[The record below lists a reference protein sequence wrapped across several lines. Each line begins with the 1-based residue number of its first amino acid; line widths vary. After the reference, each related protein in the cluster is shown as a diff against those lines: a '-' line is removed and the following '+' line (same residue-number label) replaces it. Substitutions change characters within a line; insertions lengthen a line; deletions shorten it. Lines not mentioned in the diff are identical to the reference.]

1 MFHVKQNITYS
12 IMVSRETLFLYRSV
26 IILFIVLIST
36 SIYARKKSVSETGQI
51 YIGGGLGLNIPTKIG
66 RESNQVNFTDV
77 ARLGFVFYLNGMWM
91 QSEVVG
97 IGAELNYLSNPY
109 NDQYWINLTTNYR
122 GSFDAYYRSLG
133 LNVNGKLF
141 FGKRDIRPYFGVF
154 VGGNFIMN
162 YLSFV
167 SDPQFVGTTQDATV
181 SYNYQKIKLGFGGD
195 LGVSYKLSNTTR
207 MFLNVRLSL
216 IPFLDEVVKQIKDSS
231 ESYYYNEYSNS
242 VVMNPHGCQN
252 TIMITVGLN
261 FGVRNKRR

>member
-12 IMVSRETLFLYRSV
+12 IMVSRETLFLYRS
-26 IILFIVLIST
+26 IIVLFIILIST
-36 SIYARKKSVSETGQI
+36 SIYARKKSISETGQI

-77 ARLGFVFYLNGMWM
+77 ARLGFVSYLNGMWM

-133 LNVNGKLF
+133 LNMNGKLF

-181 SYNYQKIKLGFGGD
+181 SYNYRKIKLGFGGD

-207 MFLNVRLSL
+207 MFLNARLSL